1 MKPTPPACP
10 SSPVFRSHLPVWAVL
25 FALILAGC
33 GGGGGGDSGG
43 SSGAP
48 SAPGTQVPT
57 PTPNPTPPVTSAPV
71 FFFGAQTHFGQ
82 GQNLDQMQRLV
93 EGGVRDV
100 RDELYWQIVEPSA
113 GNFRFPASY
122 DAYMA
127 MLKDNGIAPLTEL
140 TFENSN
146 YDGGQTPHTDAGF
159 AAYARYATEVLNR
172 YGEQIE
178 AVEIWNEYNGS
189 FAKGPATNDR
199 AGTYFKMLRVAHAA
213 IKAAR
218 PDVTVVA
225 GATAGVPLP
234 YFEKLFAA
242 GALNYLDV
250 VSIHPYRTPSTPEG
264 LEVQVAALRNLMAKY
279 GTVKPIW
286 VTEIGWPL
294 HAAQAP
300 GDLAIDETTQA
311 AFLIRACA
319 LLASAGVPRVY
330 WYQFREDS
338 TTPEMGLVKSDP
350 ALTPRRAFHALKTLN
365 AQLRQATFVA
375 RDRTD
380 DHVYSMR
387 FNTPDG
393 RERRVLWALS
403 PATVSVPSGTG
414 VVDMFGASVTA
425 AGGSL
430 TVAGSPVFVTGPL
443 PNLPGAS
450 TARTASP
457 LTESTSAFSL
467 QQGKYGWHYGYFVGT
482 STAFTPL
489 RNTRITDWK
498 EEWID
503 NYAAISITDV
513 DQHPS
518 ATGDRQPVSVVRRW
532 VSTVDGNLRVTAR
545 FKAGLQGDGV
555 RARVLADGQAL
566 HSATLSRQ
574 TSIAADFDFELRVR
588 VGTTLDFAVDPGAAG
603 GISHDATQVTV
614 TIERAN

>member
-1 MKPTPPACP
+1 MKPIPPVDPAE
-10 SSPVFRSHLPVWAVL
+10 PVGRARLLGCAAL
-25 FALILAGC
+25 FAVFVAGC
-33 GGGGGGDSGG
+33 DGGGG
-43 SSGAP
+43 SSGDSPGAP
-48 SAPGTQVPT
+48 PSPAPA
-57 PTPNPTPPVTSAPV
+57 PTPNPNPGPSPATAPV

-82 GQNLDQMQRLV
+82 GQDLNQVARLI
-93 EGGVRDV
+93 EGEVRDV
-100 RDELYWQIVEPSA
+100 RDELYWQLVEPAA

-122 DAYMA
+122 DAYMT
-127 MLKDNGIAPLTEL
+127 MLEDNGIAPLVEL
-140 TFENSN
+140 TFENTN
-146 YDGGQTPHTDAGF
+146 YDGGQTPYTDAGF
-159 AAYARYATEVLNR
+159 NAYARYATEVLNR
-172 YGEQIE
+172 YGPQIE

-189 FAKGPATNDR
+189 FAKGPATTDR
-199 AGTYFKMLRVAHAA
+199 AGTYFKMLRTAHAA

-242 GALNYLDV
+242 GALNHLDV

-264 LEVQVAALRNLMAKY
+264 LEVQVAGLRNLMAKY
-279 GTVKPIW
+279 GAVKPIW

-338 TTPEMGLVKSDP
+338 ATPEMGLVKSDP
-350 ALTPRRAFHALKTLN
+350 ALTSRRAFHALKTLN

-375 RDRTD
+375 RERSD
-380 DHVYSMR
+380 DHVYSLR

-403 PATVSVPSGTG
+403 PVTVSVPSGTG

-425 AGGSL
+425 TGGSL
-430 TVAGSPVFVTGPL
+430 TVAGAPVFVTGPL

-450 TARTASP
+450 TARTSTP

-467 QQGKYGWHYGYFVGT
+467 QQGGYGWHYGYFVGT

-498 EEWID
+498 EEWTD
-503 NYAAISITDV
+503 NYASISITNV

-518 ATGDRQPVSVVRRW
+518 ATGDRQPVAVVRRW
-532 VSTVDGNLRVTAR
+532 VSTVDGTLHVTAR
-545 FKAGLQGDGV
+545 FKVGLQGDGV
-555 RARVLADGQAL
+555 RVRVLADGQAL
-566 HSATLSRQ
+566 HSASLSRL
-574 TSIAADFDFELRVR
+574 TSIAADFDFELPVR

-603 GISHDATQVTV
+603 DLAHDATQVTV